1 MALAAAAAL
10 CIAAVPANAAP
21 SATTVSGSIK
31 YQGRTVAHY
40 SFDPHVTL
48 PKTGCARFHIKYS
61 LERSVVYP
69 KSYVAFSLTSKTTT
83 TSAMEYVEP
92 GNGTTMP
99 GKDPWVGTEEIVLCA
114 TGQEFVDSYGET
126 KLAPPFTKGKY
137 SLVAFLNVI
146 EPVQA
151 TVSTA
156 PSPVAVT

>member
-1 MALAAAAAL
+1 MAWMAASAL
-10 CIAAVPANAAP
+10 CFAAVPADAAP
-21 SATTVSGSIK
+21 SSSSIRGSIK
-31 YQGRTVAHY
+31 YQGRIVAEY
-40 SFDPHVTL
+40 SFEPHVTL

-69 KSYVAFSLTSKTTT
+69 KSYVAFSLTSKATT

-92 GNGTTMP
+92 GNGTTLP
-99 GKDPWVGTEEIVLCA
+99 GKDPWIGTEEIVLCA
-114 TGQEFVDSYGET
+114 TAQKFVDTYGET
-126 KLAPPFTKGKY
+126 RVAPPFTKGKY

-156 PSPVAVT
+156 PSPVTVD